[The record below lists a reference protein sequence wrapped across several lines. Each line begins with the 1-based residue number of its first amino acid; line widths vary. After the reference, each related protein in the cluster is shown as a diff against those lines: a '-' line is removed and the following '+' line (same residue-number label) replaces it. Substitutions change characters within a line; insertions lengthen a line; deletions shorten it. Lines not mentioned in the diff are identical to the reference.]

1 MGERNWGPKERYFL
15 YLHTEGSFI
24 RKKFFSSGDLKEMLE
39 SSFVAEAWEITE
51 EQWREGNREL
61 SPEERAS
68 KILSGLD
75 PRELPKGIIRQLK

>member
-1 MGERNWGPKERYFL
+1 MAKEVVERYFV
-15 YLHTEGSFI
+15 YRHIDGGFHMK
-24 RKKFFSSGDLKEMLE
+24 RHFAKGDVDEMVE
-39 SSFVAEAWEITE
+39 SSFVESLWEITE
-51 EQWREGNREL
+51 EQWQEWKREL